1 MIMSRL
7 ILVFVVLFF
16 TTLSAASQNNSAVSL
31 SYQHLAQDG
40 NHGIGAG
47 FRTNIWKR
55 VMILTDVSYFF
66 KKYKGVDKDAF
77 QAESYT
83 RYAGLNVNLSY
94 PLFFNEQ
101 FNLLPYA
108 GIGLFYRNINGYM
121 SSEGQNIQGGYPGM
135 GAPFNVSTDDQ
146 FIAPLANIGVLLEF
160 YLDDTFFIVPGV
172 KSQMDVY
179 DGTLSFFP
187 YLSLGVGYRF

>member
-1 MIMSRL
+1 MSRL
-7 ILVFVVLFF
+7 IFVFVVVFF
-16 TTLSAASQNNSAVSL
+16 TTLSAASQNYTAVSL

-47 FRTNIWKR
+47 FRTNIWKKF
-55 VMILTDVSYFF
+55 MILTDVSYFF
-66 KKYKGVDKDAF
+66 KKYKGVDNHSF

-94 PLFFNEQ
+94 PLSLNEQ
-101 FNLLPYA
+101 VKLLPYA
-108 GIGLFYRNINGYM
+108 GVGLFYRNINGYI
-121 SSEGQNIQGGYPGM
+121 SSEGQNIQGGLPGM
-135 GAPFNVSTDDQ
+135 GAPYNVSTDDQ
-146 FIAPLANIGVLLEF
+146 FTAPLVNLGVLLEIN
-160 YLDDTFFIVPGV
+160 LDETFFILPGV

-187 YLSLGVGYRF
+187 YLSLGIGYRF